1 MAETIYLDTCI
12 LNRPSDDHSQPRIRE
27 EVEALGRILDFV
39 YEGRIRWYS
48 STAVRFEI
56 ERNPDPIRRIR
67 ALNLLSAAHEIL
79 RPPSN
84 ILIEAARLS
93 SLGFSP
99 MDAIHLAMAHEA
111 EVDFL
116 ITTDDRFIRLAE
128 RRLLDYRTKVVNPID
143 WMQRRQPWLLQP
155 PSA

>member
-1 MAETIYLDTCI
+1 
-12 LNRPSDDHSQPRIRE
+12 
-27 EVEALGRILDFV
+27 
-39 YEGRIRWYS
+39 
-48 STAVRFEI
+48 
-56 ERNPDPIRRIR
+56 
-67 ALNLLSAAHEIL
+67 
-79 RPPSN
+79 
-84 ILIEAARLS
+84 
-93 SLGFSP
+93 